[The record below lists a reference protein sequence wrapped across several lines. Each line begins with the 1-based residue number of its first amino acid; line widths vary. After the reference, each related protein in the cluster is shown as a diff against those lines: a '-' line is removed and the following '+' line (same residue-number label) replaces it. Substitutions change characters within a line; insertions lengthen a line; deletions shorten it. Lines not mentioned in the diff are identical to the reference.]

1 MSSLKNDS
9 HASLAQ
15 SSLKLITRIEDRFAN
30 QRWGGGIAV
39 LRTVVDFIGETA
51 PTGWTFFHLVARYQ
65 AERRQEGI
73 RNYKLLTGGSRSL
86 ILTAAT
92 DASNQQKALQ
102 QGFEGGKAYH
112 YRIS

>member
-9 HASLAQ
+9 HAPLAQ
-15 SSLKLITRIEDRFAN
+15 SSLKLVARIEDGFAN
-30 QRWGGGIAV
+30 QRWGCGIAV

-73 RNYKLLTGGSRSL
+73 CNYKLLKDGSRSM
-86 ILTAAT
+86 ILTAQRG
-92 DASNQQKALQ
+92 ASNQQKALQ
-102 QGFEGGKAYH
+102 QGFEGRKAHH
-112 YRIS
+112 YRIA